1 MWPAPVSGP
10 SAWFYV
16 DTPEGSSAV
25 AGVGS
30 TGKFGL
36 TPQVGVELSILD
48 IRAAYS
54 LADFNSIG
62 LEVGVVLG
70 RK

>member
-1 MWPAPVSGP
+1 MWPAPGSGP

-30 TGKFGL
+30 SGEFGFA
-36 TPQVGVELSILD
+36 PQVGVELGILD
-48 IRAAYS
+48 IRAAYP

-62 LEVGVVLG
+62 LEVRVVWG
-70 RK
+70 WK